1 MKCPEN
7 LIASMPLDEIRMVL
21 PGIPLDEE
29 GPVFQAPW
37 EAQAFAMTLAL
48 YEKGVF
54 TWPEWAQSLSQTI
67 RDAQSNGD
75 PDTGE
80 NYYEHWL
87 AALERIVKEKKLLDQ
102 TSLLERKDRWAHAAM
117 HTPHGQP
124 IVLKDS

>member
-7 LIASMPLDEIRMVL
+7 MIASMPFAEIRQAL
-21 PGIPLDEE
+21 PGIPLDED
-29 GPVFQAPW
+29 GPVFRAPW

-48 YEKGVF
+48 YEKGFF
-54 TWPEWAQSLSQTI
+54 TWPQWAECLTQTI
-67 RDAQSNGD
+67 SQAQATGD

-87 AALERIVKEKKLLDQ
+87 AALELIVTLKKLVNTEALAQ
-102 TSLLERKDRWAHAAM
+102 RKQAWHQAAL

-124 IVLKDS
+124 IIL

>member
-7 LIASMPLDEIRMVL
+7 LIASMPLSEIRQAL

-29 GPVFQAPW
+29 GPVFKAPW

-54 TWPEWAQSLSQTI
+54 TWTEWAESLSSTI
-67 RDAQSNGD
+67 RDAQAAGD
-75 PDTGE
+75 SDTGE

-87 AALERIVKEKKLLDQ
+87 AALERIVTSKKLLDQ
-102 TSLLERKDRWAHAAM
+102 ASLTKRKVAWQHAAL

-124 IVLKDS
+124 IILPD

>member
-7 LIASMPLDEIRMVL
+7 LIASMPLEEIRLVL

-29 GPVFQAPW
+29 GPVFQEPW

-48 YEKGVF
+48 YEKGLF
-54 TWPEWAQSLSQTI
+54 TWPEWAESLSQTI
-67 RDAQSNGD
+67 TEAQAAGD

-87 AALERIVKEKKLLDQ
+87 AALERIVTLKKLLD
-102 TSLLERKDRWAHAAM
+102 TVSLKERKLAWQHAAL
-117 HTPHGQP
+117 HTPHGLP
-124 IVLKDS
+124 IVLK